1 MPRLYRK
8 STGTFPKIYRKY
20 SEKMAEN
27 SLIMNGE
34 TETSVATD
42 QLTTWLKNLDRH
54 GDTLLTAI
62 REGRVKVTTT
72 ARFSQLAG
80 RLRENARAYADAAFK
95 VSELTTQKVI
105 LTNTIY
111 YLLKSCERIAGH
123 ADKIGELMAVL
134 PLGEALDAKTILGIL
149 LDGKKRETLIDNG
162 KLLTGAFEGSWLGR
176 IEVNDLAPILAEAG
190 IDFTSY
196 AHLVEVLKKHL
207 PEEPKTQL
215 PNG

>member
-1 MPRLYRK
+1 
-8 STGTFPKIYRKY
+8 
-20 SEKMAEN
+20 MADN

-34 TETSVATD
+34 TETSAGAD
-42 QLTTWLKNLDRH
+42 QLTTWLKDLDRH
-54 GDTLLTAI
+54 RDALLTAI
-62 REGRVKVTTT
+62 REGRVKITTT

-123 ADKIGELMAVL
+123 ADKIGELMAAL
-134 PLGEALDAKTILGIL
+134 PLGETLDAKTILGIL
-149 LDGKKRETLIDNG
+149 LDGKKRDTLIDNG
-162 KLLTGAFEGSWLGR
+162 KLLAGAFEGSWLGR
-176 IEVNDLAPILAEAG
+176 IEVNALAPILAEAG
-190 IDFTSY
+190 IDFTAY
-196 AHLVEVLKKHL
+196 TYLVEVLKKHL

>member
-1 MPRLYRK
+1 
-8 STGTFPKIYRKY
+8 
-20 SEKMAEN
+20 MADK

-34 TETSVATD
+34 TETSAGAD
-42 QLTTWLKNLDRH
+42 QLTAWLKDLDRH

-62 REGRVKVTTT
+62 REGRAKVTTT
-72 ARFSQLAG
+72 AGFNEIAT
-80 RLRENARAYADAAFK
+80 RLRTSTRAYADEAFK

-149 LDGKKRETLIDNG
+149 MDGKKRDTLIDNG
-162 KLLTGAFEGSWLGR
+162 KLLAGAFEGSWLGR
-176 IEVNDLAPILAEAG
+176 IEVNALAPILAEAG
-190 IDFTSY
+190 IDFTAY

-207 PEEPKTQL
+207 PEEAKTQL

>member
-1 MPRLYRK
+1 
-8 STGTFPKIYRKY
+8 
-20 SEKMAEN
+20 MADN

-34 TETSVATD
+34 TETSAGAD
-42 QLTTWLKNLDRH
+42 QLTTWLKDLDRH
-54 GDTLLTAI
+54 RDAILTAI

-149 LDGKKRETLIDNG
+149 LDGKKRDTLIEDVYKRQANG
-162 KLLTGAFEGSWLGR
+162 LLPRAAPGMYWLMARMRRRRSKWRVGDFSLKRKGFGR
-176 IEVNDLAPILAEAG
+176 RM
-190 IDFTSY
+190 
-196 AHLVEVLKKHL
+196 
-207 PEEPKTQL
+207 
-215 PNG
+215 